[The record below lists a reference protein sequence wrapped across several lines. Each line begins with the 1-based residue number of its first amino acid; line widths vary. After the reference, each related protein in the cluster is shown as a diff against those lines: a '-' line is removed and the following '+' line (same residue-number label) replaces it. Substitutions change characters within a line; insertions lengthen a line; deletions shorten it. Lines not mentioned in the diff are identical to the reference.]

1 MRRLQFIFI
10 SYYNFSILYSAYW
23 YCFLHKIPYDIQSM
37 EIDPADFNERKEKT
51 RDLYDAQKNIYN
63 PYLKSWVVF
72 NSDGFHHL
80 QFSARRERNKKEQ
93 LLKFNLFPWAI
104 GVIKNSGTL
113 QQHKKEL
120 MPVGKKGKDGFAPT
134 KTVEYWGFIAIVGK
148 AKVTIKVVLRRIGD
162 GNIIFL
168 SVMPFLKLGGN
179 QKFQGGGLDESEDE

>member
-1 MRRLQFIFI
+1 MQNAKIIIRALHFKRNA
-10 SYYNFSILYSAYW
+10 S
-23 YCFLHKIPYDIQSM
+23 CFHNM
-37 EIDPADFNERKEKT
+37 EVDATDFNERKEKART
-51 RDLYDAQKNIYN
+51 IYNAQRSIHN
-63 PYLKSWVVF
+63 PYLKSWVIF

-93 LLKFNLFPWAI
+93 LLKFSLLPWAI

-120 MPVGKKGKDGFAPT
+120 MSVGKRGKDGFAPT

-162 GNIIFL
+162 GNITFL
-168 SVMPFLKLGGN
+168 SVMPFLKLGGG
-179 QKFQGGGLDESEDE
+179 QKFYGDGLEEPENV